1 VKLNITS
8 LSVQYILASTSLVFS
23 AHNMRLAM
31 YRRRSGNTDVAKD
44 KGEECAAVVVRVGV
58 IGGRRFAMLES
69 YAM

>member
-1 VKLNITS
+1 
-8 LSVQYILASTSLVFS
+8 
-23 AHNMRLAM
+23 M